1 MSPNSTK
8 TNKPEMISIKES
20 AERLGVA
27 EEIIRFSLTEA
38 YPDDFD
44 SLKEITLAE
53 FETLA
58 NTFKQKALEQNR
70 GEVTAFPSGVAAG
83 IAPSS
88 DSPLPIE
95 QQQQIID
102 GTLNA
107 LQEFAGNYVLT
118 IEKIASTLAYLS
130 GQAVV
135 DNFVEIH
142 STTVRDGLESYLDQ
156 FAAEFVTAAHSLG
169 GVNAKDFLSQRG
181 ITQKQRTAQKSL
193 QEILH
198 LAANP

>member
-1 MSPNSTK
+1 MNPNSTK

-27 EEIIRFSLTEA
+27 EEIVRFSLQEA

-70 GEVTAFPSGVAAG
+70 GEVAA
-83 IAPSS
+83 IAPSGE
-88 DSPLPIE
+88 SPLPIE

-142 STTVRDGLESYLDQ
+142 SNTVRDGLESYLDQ
-156 FAAEFVTAAHSLG
+156 FATEFVTAAHSIK

-193 QEILH
+193 QEILN

>member
-27 EEIIRFSLTEA
+27 EEIIRFSLQEA

-58 NTFKQKALEQNR
+58 STFKQKALELNT
-70 GEVTAFPSGVAAG
+70 GEVTA
-83 IAPSS
+83 IAPNGE
-88 DSPLPIE
+88 SPLPIE

-102 GTLNA
+102 GTVNA

-142 STTVRDGLESYLDQ
+142 SNTVRDGLESYLDQ
-156 FAAEFVTAAHSLG
+156 FAAEFVTAAHSIK

-193 QEILH
+193 QEILN

>member
-58 NTFKQKALEQNR
+58 NTFKQKVLEQNT
-70 GEVTAFPSGVAAG
+70 GEVAA

-88 DSPLPIE
+88 ESPLPIQ

-102 GTLNA
+102 GTVNA

-142 STTVRDGLESYLDQ
+142 SNTVRDGLESYLDQ
-156 FAAEFVTAAHSLG
+156 FAAEFVTAAHSIK

-193 QEILH
+193 QEILN

>member
-1 MSPNSTK
+1 MNPNSTK

-27 EEIIRFSLTEA
+27 EEIIRFSLQEA

-58 NTFKQKALEQNR
+58 NTFKQKALELNT
-70 GEVTAFPSGVAAG
+70 GEVTA

-142 STTVRDGLESYLDQ
+142 SNTVRDGLESYLDQ
-156 FAAEFVTAAHSLG
+156 FAAEFVTAAHSIK

>member
-27 EEIIRFSLTEA
+27 EEIIRFSLQEA

-70 GEVTAFPSGVAAG
+70 DEVAA

-142 STTVRDGLESYLDQ
+142 SNTVRDGLESYLDQ
-156 FAAEFVTAAHSLG
+156 FATEFVTAAHSLG

-193 QEILH
+193 QEILN

>member
-1 MSPNSTK
+1 MNPNSTK

-44 SLKEITLAE
+44 TLKEITLAE

-58 NTFKQKALEQNR
+58 NTLKQKALEQNR
-70 GEVTAFPSGVAAG
+70 GEVAA
-83 IAPSS
+83 IAPSG

-142 STTVRDGLESYLDQ
+142 SNTVRDGLESYLDQ
-156 FAAEFVTAAHSLG
+156 FAAEFVTAAHSIK

-193 QEILH
+193 QEILN

>member
-1 MSPNSTK
+1 MNPNSTK
-8 TNKPEMISIKES
+8 TNRREMISIKES

-27 EEIIRFSLTEA
+27 EEIVRFSLQEA

-58 NTFKQKALEQNR
+58 NTLKQKALEQNR
-70 GEVTAFPSGVAAG
+70 GEVAA
-83 IAPSS
+83 IAPSD

-118 IEKIASTLAYLS
+118 IEKITSTLAYLS

-135 DNFVEIH
+135 DNFVDIH
-142 STTVRDGLESYLDQ
+142 SNTVRNGLEAYLDQ
-156 FAAEFVTAAHSLG
+156 FASEFVTAAHSIK

-181 ITQKQRTAQKSL
+181 IIPQQRTAQKSL
-193 QEILH
+193 QEILN
-198 LAANP
+198 LAANL

>member
-58 NTFKQKALEQNR
+58 NTFKQKALEQNM
-70 GEVTAFPSGVAAG
+70 GEVTA
-83 IAPSS
+83 IAPSI

-102 GTLNA
+102 GTVNA

-142 STTVRDGLESYLDQ
+142 SNTVRDGLESYLDQ
-156 FAAEFVTAAHSLG
+156 FAAEFVTAAHSIK

-181 ITQKQRTAQKSL
+181 ITQKQRTTQKSL
-193 QEILH
+193 QEILN

>member
-70 GEVTAFPSGVAAG
+70 GEVAA
-83 IAPSS
+83 IAPSG

-142 STTVRDGLESYLDQ
+142 SNTVRDGLESYLDQ
-156 FAAEFVTAAHSLG
+156 FAAEFVTAAHSIK

-193 QEILH
+193 QEILN

>member
-1 MSPNSTK
+1 MSPNFTK

-27 EEIIRFSLTEA
+27 EEIIRFSLQEA

-58 NTFKQKALEQNR
+58 NTFKQKALELNT
-70 GEVTAFPSGVAAG
+70 GEVTA
-83 IAPSS
+83 IAPKS

-102 GTLNA
+102 GTVNA

-156 FAAEFVTAAHSLG
+156 FAAEFVTAAHSIK

-193 QEILH
+193 QEILN

>member
-1 MSPNSTK
+1 MNPNSTK

-70 GEVTAFPSGVAAG
+70 GEVAA
-83 IAPSS
+83 IAPSG

-142 STTVRDGLESYLDQ
+142 SNTVREGLESYLDQ
-156 FAAEFVTAAHSLG
+156 FATEFVTAAHSIK

-193 QEILH
+193 QEILN

>member
-1 MSPNSTK
+1 MNPNSTK

-27 EEIIRFSLTEA
+27 EEIIRFSLQEA

-58 NTFKQKALEQNR
+58 NTFKQKALELNT
-70 GEVTAFPSGVAAG
+70 GEVTA

-102 GTLNA
+102 GTVNA

-142 STTVRDGLESYLDQ
+142 SNTVRDGLESYLDQ
-156 FAAEFVTAAHSLG
+156 FAAEFVTAAHSIK

-193 QEILH
+193 QEILN

>member
-1 MSPNSTK
+1 MNPNSTK

-58 NTFKQKALEQNR
+58 NTFKQKALEQNT
-70 GEVTAFPSGVAAG
+70 GEVAA
-83 IAPSS
+83 IAPNG

-102 GTLNA
+102 GTVNA

-142 STTVRDGLESYLDQ
+142 SNTVRDGLESYLDQ
-156 FAAEFVTAAHSLG
+156 FAAEFVTAAHSIK

>member
-27 EEIIRFSLTEA
+27 EEIIRFSLQEA

-58 NTFKQKALEQNR
+58 NTFKQKALELNT
-70 GEVTAFPSGVAAG
+70 GEVTA

-102 GTLNA
+102 GTVNA

-142 STTVRDGLESYLDQ
+142 SNTVRDGLESYLDQ
-156 FAAEFVTAAHSLG
+156 FAAEFVTAAHSIK

-193 QEILH
+193 QEILN

>member
-8 TNKPEMISIKES
+8 TKSPEMISIKES
-20 AERLGVA
+20 AERLGVV
-27 EEIIRFSLTEA
+27 EEIIRFSLQEA

-70 GEVTAFPSGVAAG
+70 GEVAALREGVAVG

-88 DSPLPIE
+88 DSSLPIE

-107 LQEFAGNYVLT
+107 LNEFAGNYVLT

-135 DNFVEIH
+135 ENFVDIH
-142 STTVRDGLESYLDQ
+142 SHTVRDGLENYLDQ
-156 FAAEFVTAAHSLG
+156 FATEFVTAAHSIK

-193 QEILH
+193 QEILN
-198 LAANP
+198 LAANL

>member
-1 MSPNSTK
+1 MNPNSTK

-27 EEIIRFSLTEA
+27 EEIVRFSLTEA

-70 GEVTAFPSGVAAG
+70 GEVTA

-102 GTLNA
+102 GTVNA

-142 STTVRDGLESYLDQ
+142 SNTVRDGLESYLDQ
-156 FAAEFVTAAHSLG
+156 FATEFVTAAHSIK

-193 QEILH
+193 QEILN

>member
-1 MSPNSTK
+1 MNPNSTK

-58 NTFKQKALEQNR
+58 NTFKQKVLEQNT
-70 GEVTAFPSGVAAG
+70 GEVAA

-102 GTLNA
+102 GTVNA

-142 STTVRDGLESYLDQ
+142 SNTVRDGLESYLDQ

-193 QEILH
+193 QEILN